1 MESTVNKE
9 LLQKYFEGNM
19 TIFEKKMIDDWAIEL
34 ENQEIFYQLLSK
46 HETQN
51 PQFVSDVDVAL
62 QKHNLRMKV
71 ERSIVSEIPIKYVQ
85 KYNYS
90 RWIAAAVLILLV
102 GFGAWMN
109 RSVLISQTYQ
119 TGYGEVK
126 SIALND
132 GSTVVLNANTTL
144 KIPRFGFGKRSR
156 EVFLEGEA
164 QFSIKHAP
172 DNQPF
177 IVKTSKDFDVLVLGT
192 EFNVYTRSGGAKIVL
207 NKGKIQLRYGKD
219 SSINQ
224 MMMKPGDLVTID
236 KTNKIKKIIP
246 LEIKQF
252 SAWKEHRF
260 VFNETSLEEITQL
273 FEDNFGLKIIIENK
287 ELLKW
292 TVSGSF
298 TALNANELLGTLTEA
313 SSLNYKEEGD
323 SVIIYKE
330 K

>member
-1 MESTVNKE
+1 MELTVNKE
-9 LLQKYFEGNM
+9 LLQKYFEGNT

-46 HETQN
+46 HEIQN

-109 RSVLISQTYQ
+109 RPVLINQTYQ

-164 QFSIKHAP
+164 QFSIKHTP

-177 IVKTSKDFDVLVLGT
+177 IVKTSKNFDVLVLGT
-192 EFNVYTRSGGAKIVL
+192 EFNVYTRSSGAKIVL

-219 SSINQ
+219 SSKNQ

-273 FEDNFGLKIIIENK
+273 FEDNFGLKIIIEDQ
-287 ELLKW
+287 ELLTW

-298 TALNANELLGTLTEA
+298 TAVDANELLEILTEA
-313 SSLNYKEEGD
+313 SNLNYKKENN
-323 SVIIYKE
+323 SVIIFKE